1 MNKMIELND
10 TLENIKPSIANRSQ
24 PGSWKEALLSG
35 FPHLCIA
42 AILLV
47 VTFIPYLTEDTSSQK
62 VFEIAS
68 LMFAWSVVGVLIIA
82 FIIAWRKGWPRWSAS
97 YYFYMFLALTA
108 PLLILFQGQ
117 GYMVLYFIYTLILVL
132 WIYAVTQR
140 DVIKGLL
147 FITPVAILSW
157 WLVLEFIPSAI
168 RNPLQ
173 VGMPLVTAFVA
184 ILIARFGNWR
194 KGIWII
200 VGSCMLVGLPISY
213 FRTYHHNIPPEHADS
228 ATIAMFTGR
237 FALAW
242 FWSSIL
248 VIAPLMIWVL
258 WELSKKCGRE
268 GKLGYRLAFTGLLLN
283 LISNLASGL
292 WYARFIR
299 NYPQRGI
306 EMLLSILIILGAV
319 IFIIGVVKLLRA
331 ARLEGVLMDQKTIAL
346 FIFVALGL
354 PLMFMFPMFDSRRY
368 TSTNMPF
375 GLFYENNVPDTLVYG
390 IGVLWLFLGGWLI
403 SQLKVVKQSDYVQ
416 EETV

>member
-1 MNKMIELND
+1 MIELND
-10 TLENIKPSIANRSQ
+10 ILEESKPSIENSSP
-24 PGSWKEALLSG
+24 PGSWQEALLSG

-47 VTFIPYLTEDTSSQK
+47 VTFIPYLTKGASFLK
-62 VFEIAS
+62 VFEIAN
-68 LMFAWSVVGVLIIA
+68 LVFAWTVVGILIMA
-82 FIIAWRKGWPRWSAS
+82 FIIAGRKGWPRWSAS
-97 YYFYMFLALTA
+97 YYFYMFLVLAS
-108 PLLILFQGQ
+108 PLLILFQGE
-117 GYMVLYFIYTLILVL
+117 GYMVLYFVYTIVLVL
-132 WIYAVTQR
+132 WIYAVTQQ

-157 WLVLEFIPSAI
+157 WLGLEFIPSAI

-173 VGMPLVTAFVA
+173 VGMLLVTALVA
-184 ILIARFGNWR
+184 ILIARFGDWR
-194 KGIWII
+194 TGIWII
-200 VGSCMLVGLPISY
+200 IGSCILVGLPISY

-237 FALAW
+237 FAQAW
-242 FWSSIL
+242 FWSSML
-248 VIAPLMIWVL
+248 VIAPVLIWIF
-258 WELSKKCGRE
+258 WELSQKCGRE

-299 NYPQRGI
+299 NSPRRGI
-306 EMLLSILIILGAV
+306 EMLLSILIILGAL
-319 IFIIGVVKLLRA
+319 IFIMGIVKLLRTA
-331 ARLEGVLMDQKTIAL
+331 KREGVLIEQKTIAL

-375 GLFYENNVPDTLVYG
+375 GLFYENHMPDTLVYG

-403 SQLKVVKQSDYVQ
+403 TRLRLPKQPDYVQ
-416 EETV
+416 VETV

>member
-10 TLENIKPSIANRSQ
+10 IFEETKPSIENRSQ
-24 PGSWKEALLSG
+24 PGTWQEALLAG
-35 FPHLCIA
+35 LPHLFIA
-42 AILLV
+42 ALLLV
-47 VTFIPYLTEDTSSQK
+47 VTFIPYITEDTSSQK
-62 VFEIAS
+62 VFEITS
-68 LMFAWSVVGVLIIA
+68 LVFAWSVVGVLIIV

-97 YYFYMFLALTA
+97 YYFYMFLALAA

-117 GYMVLYFIYTLILVL
+117 GYMILYFVYTIVLVL

-173 VGMPLVTAFVA
+173 VGMLLVTAFSA
-184 ILIARFGNWR
+184 ILIARFSDWK

-200 VGSCMLVGLPISY
+200 IGSCMLVGLPISY

-237 FALAW
+237 FAQAL
-242 FWSSIL
+242 FWSSML
-248 VIAPLMIWVL
+248 VITPLLIWVL

-268 GKLGYRLAFTGLLLN
+268 GKLGYRLAFFGLLLN
-283 LISNLASGL
+283 LISSLASNL
-292 WYARFIR
+292 WYARFVR
-299 NYPQRGI
+299 MYPLHTI
-306 EMLLSILIILGAV
+306 EYLFSILIILGAG
-319 IFIIGVVKLLRA
+319 IFILGVVKLLRA
-331 ARLEGVLMDQKTIAL
+331 ARLEGVLTDQKTIAL

-368 TSTNMPF
+368 APTNMPF
-375 GLFYENNVPDTLVYG
+375 GMFYENNVPDILVYG
-390 IGVLWLFLGGWLI
+390 IGALWLFLGGWLI
-403 SQLKVVKQSDYVQ
+403 SQLKVAKQSDHIQV
-416 EETV
+416 ETV